1 MGLLVKIPMIPK
13 NNKGK
18 EKVIEPRE
26 ELLEHIGFH
35 SSFELN
41 GDVNFFD
48 SSFESTKK
56 NKREQTNPRASKN
69 EQVYQNT

>member
-1 MGLLVKIPMIPK
+1 MTPK
-13 NNKGK
+13 NNKRK
-18 EKVIEPRE
+18 EKVLQPKVK
-26 ELLEHIGFH
+26 LLEHIDFH

-56 NKREQTNPRASKN
+56 KKREQINPRASKS